1 MCQEKYNRLEMTQS
15 NADTSAELWLNAAYD
30 LLISSG
36 IDAVKVMTLAKHTDL
51 TRTGFYWHFK
61 DLNAVHECLI
71 DRWEETNTGNLIAR
85 SNAPAQTIAEAMLN
99 VFDCWYDATLFDA
112 PLDLAIRNWARTD
125 TKVKARLDA
134 ADSIRINSLAK
145 MFIRFGYEPA
155 DAEVR
160 SLTVIYT
167 QIGYISMHVT
177 ETPQTR
183 LSRAA
188 NYVALFTG
196 VHPTDRDITVFQQR
210 NRLEFLPNDHLHE

>member
-1 MCQEKYNRLEMTQS
+1 MCQEKYTRLEMTQS

-36 IDAVKVMTLAKHTDL
+36 IDAVKVMTLAKHTGL
-51 TRTGFYWHFK
+51 TRTGFYWYFK

-71 DRWEETNTGNLIAR
+71 DRWEERNTGNLVAR

-112 PLDLAIRNWARTD
+112 PLDLAIRNCARTD
-125 TKVKARLDA
+125 AKVKARLDA

-160 SLTVIYT
+160 SLTVVYT

-183 LSRAA
+183 LSRAG

>member
-1 MCQEKYNRLEMTQS
+1 MCQEKYTRLEMTQS

-71 DRWEETNTGNLIAR
+71 DCWEETNTGNLIAR
-85 SNAPAQTIAEAMLN
+85 SNAPAQSIAEAMLN

>member
-1 MCQEKYNRLEMTQS
+1 MCQEKYTRLEMTQS

-71 DRWEETNTGNLIAR
+71 DRWEDINTGNLIAR

-134 ADSIRINSLAK
+134 ADASRINSLTK

-177 ETPQTR
+177 EAPQTR

-188 NYVALFTG
+188 NYVALFTS
-196 VHPTDRDITVFQQR
+196 VHPTGRDIYVFQKR
-210 NRLEFLPNDHLHE
+210 NRLEFLPNDHLLE

>member
-1 MCQEKYNRLEMTQS
+1 
-15 NADTSAELWLNAAYD
+15 
-30 LLISSG
+30 
-36 IDAVKVMTLAKHTDL
+36 
-51 TRTGFYWHFK
+51 
-61 DLNAVHECLI
+61 
-71 DRWEETNTGNLIAR
+71 
-85 SNAPAQTIAEAMLN
+85 MLN

>member
-1 MCQEKYNRLEMTQS
+1 
-15 NADTSAELWLNAAYD
+15 
-30 LLISSG
+30 
-36 IDAVKVMTLAKHTDL
+36 
-51 TRTGFYWHFK
+51 
-61 DLNAVHECLI
+61 
-71 DRWEETNTGNLIAR
+71 
-85 SNAPAQTIAEAMLN
+85 
-99 VFDCWYDATLFDA
+99 
-112 PLDLAIRNWARTD
+112 
-125 TKVKARLDA
+125 
-134 ADSIRINSLAK
+134 